1 MKIAYCIPA
10 TSNSGGMERVLA
22 RKVNYLAERG
32 YAITIITTDQRGKA
46 PFFAFHSRI
55 QQVDLGI
62 NYDENNGQ
70 GLLAKLLAYPRKK
83 LLHRRRL
90 EQCLKTLQ
98 ADIVVSMFGDDAD
111 FLPQIKDGS
120 KKVLE
125 YHFSKLKRLQY
136 GRTGLW
142 RLIDQYRTKQD
153 ESTVRGYDRF
163 IVLTEEDAGYWGK
176 LPQIRVIPNPLP
188 FASEV
193 TSSCTA
199 KRVLAVGR
207 YDFQKNFSLLLQLW
221 ARVSPRYPDWV
232 LEIIGD
238 GVLRPALEE
247 EARVLGLGAS
257 SVEFSRPTHQMQE
270 VYLRSSIYAMTSR
283 YEGLP
288 MVLIEAQQ
296 MGLPIVSFACP
307 CGPRDVIHEG
317 VDGYLVEQGDEA
329 TFVQRLCQ
337 LMDAEEERQRMGQA
351 ARQASQRY
359 DVDRIMNQWM
369 QLFSELASTSH
380 TVSAR

>member
-1 MKIAYCIPA
+1 MKLVYCIPA

-22 RKVNYLAERG
+22 RKVNYLADRG
-32 YAITIITTDQRGKA
+32 YEVIIVTTDQRGRD
-46 PFFAFHSRI
+46 PFFPFHPSIRQI
-55 QQVDLGI
+55 DLGI

-83 LLHRRRL
+83 RLHRERL
-90 EQCLKTLQ
+90 SALLLGLK
-98 ADIVVSMFGDDAD
+98 ADVVVSMFGDDAD
-111 FLPQIKDGS
+111 FLPSLADGS

-136 GRTGLW
+136 GRQGLW
-142 RLIDQYRTKQD
+142 RLVDRYRTWLD
-153 ESTVRGYDRF
+153 EGTVRGYDRF
-163 IVLTEEDAGYWGK
+163 VVLTEEDAGYWGK
-176 LPQIRVIPNPLP
+176 LPHIRVIPNPLP
-188 FASEV
+188 FLSEE
-193 TSSCTA
+193 TSPCTE

-207 YDFQKNFSLLLQLW
+207 YDFQKNFSLLLRLW
-221 ARVSPRYPDWV
+221 ARVAPKYPDWQ

-238 GVLRPALEE
+238 GALRPDLEAE
-247 EARVLGLGAS
+247 VQALGLTAS
-257 SVEFSRPTHQMQE
+257 VSLSQPTHQMKE

-317 VDGYLVEQGDEA
+317 QDGYLIQMGQEEL
-329 TFVQRLCQ
+329 FIQRLSQ
-337 LMDAEEERQRMGQA
+337 LMDSEAERIHMGKA
-351 ARQASQRY
+351 ARDASARY
-359 DVDRIMNQWM
+359 DVDRIMAHWM
-369 QLFSELASTSH
+369 GLFGELAPAPHNSTS
-380 TVSAR
+380 R